1 MRLMLQRCKVFQAFG
16 ARLLLDFVRRIPTP
30 VRWVF
35 FMEAAGPF
43 CSPCSSDDG
52 GDYTGDGAGPQ
63 LLAAHPDGRAAA
75 ALAERQGDRMKVSD
89 KQARAMS
96 ILFALESSLDFDKG
110 GDISVGLAQIYRE
123 ARRLLL
129 VGAKERSAD
138 PVDQARAIV
147 AEIADAWSQIG

>member
-1 MRLMLQRCKVFQAFG
+1 MFYNQGYAGGSAARRYAAVHSGSRTEG
-16 ARLLLDFVRRIPTP
+16 ATPHGLVKILFDELLLALD
-30 VRWVF
+30 
-35 FMEAAGPF
+35 
-43 CSPCSSDDG
+43 
-52 GDYTGDGAGPQ
+52 
-63 LLAAHPDGRAAA
+63 AA

-110 GDISVGLAQIYRE
+110 GDVATGLAQFYRE

-129 VGAKERSAD
+129 VGAKERAAD

>member
-1 MRLMLQRCKVFQAFG
+1 MFYNQGYAGGSAARRYAAVHSGSRTEG
-16 ARLLLDFVRRIPTP
+16 ATPHGLVKILFDELLLALD
-30 VRWVF
+30 
-35 FMEAAGPF
+35 
-43 CSPCSSDDG
+43 
-52 GDYTGDGAGPQ
+52 
-63 LLAAHPDGRAAA
+63 AA

-110 GDISVGLAQIYRE
+110 GDVATGLAQIYRE
-123 ARRLLL
+123 ARRQLL

>member
-1 MRLMLQRCKVFQAFG
+1 MFYNQGYAGATAARRYAAVHSGSRTESASPHGLVRILFDELMLAM
-16 ARLLLDFVRRIPTP
+16 D
-30 VRWVF
+30 
-35 FMEAAGPF
+35 
-43 CSPCSSDDG
+43 
-52 GDYTGDGAGPQ
+52 
-63 LLAAHPDGRAAA
+63 AA
-75 ALAERQGDRMKVSD
+75 ALAERNGDRMKVSD

-110 GDISVGLAQIYRE
+110 GDIAVGLAQIYRE

-147 AEIADAWSQIG
+147 AEIAEAWGQIGR

>member
-1 MRLMLQRCKVFQAFG
+1 MFYNQGYAGGSAARRYAAVHSGSRTEG
-16 ARLLLDFVRRIPTP
+16 ATPHGLVKILFDELLLALD
-30 VRWVF
+30 
-35 FMEAAGPF
+35 
-43 CSPCSSDDG
+43 
-52 GDYTGDGAGPQ
+52 
-63 LLAAHPDGRAAA
+63 AA

-110 GDISVGLAQIYRE
+110 GDVATGLAQVYRE